1 MAKKK
6 EKKKGRGL
14 GLLPRLLLGIFI
26 PILIVFFILWA
37 LVFYSF
43 DFGGNR
49 FTSIKDIGA
58 DSLRELSTVSVREA
72 KSSLNRL
79 GEKVIKQKAIDV
91 AAQMEIFIKS
101 HPKMKREDLLKDPW
115 LKSIAVQKV
124 GETGYTAVHD
134 DKGIN
139 YFHVNPQIV
148 GTDLHDL
155 SGKLPAFWKVLEAS
169 LKGPAFGYYDWK
181 DADGKIR
188 PKYMYL
194 APVQGTDLIVAATT
208 YIDEFSKPAKGIEGR
223 MKFVERGYFDAYEMR
238 IQLFYFVILVALV
251 FLLMVVYFYSRSVI
265 HPIRYLSEVA
275 DRISMGD
282 LDTPIQ
288 IKAKGEV
295 SLLAE
300 SVERMQT
307 SVKAAL
313 ERLQKR
319 KESK

>member
-26 PILIVFFILWA
+26 PTLIVFFILWA

-58 DSLRELSTVSVREA
+58 DSLRELSTVSVKEA

-155 SGKLPAFWKVLEAS
+155 SGKLPAFWKILEAS

-194 APVQGTDLIVAATT
+194 APVQGTDLIIAATT

-295 SLLAE
+295 GLLAE